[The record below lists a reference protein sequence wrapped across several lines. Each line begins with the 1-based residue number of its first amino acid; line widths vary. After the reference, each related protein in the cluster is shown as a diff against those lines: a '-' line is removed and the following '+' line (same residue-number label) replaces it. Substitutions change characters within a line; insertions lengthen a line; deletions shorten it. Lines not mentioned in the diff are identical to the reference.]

1 MSNVLVY
8 SDDAAVRESVRLAI
22 GRRPDPNLDPIDYI
36 DAHEGRSLIATVD
49 KGGIDVCILD
59 GEAWPTGGLG
69 IARQMRDEISDCPA
83 VVVLVARRDDA
94 WLCSWSKADAYV
106 SRRMDP
112 MELTEAVV
120 ALLRDRASNL
130 PVPAPSRAALHGS

>member
-1 MSNVLVY
+1 VSNVLVY
-8 SDDAAVRESVRLAI
+8 SDDAAIRESVRMAI
-22 GRRPDPNLDPIDYI
+22 GRRPDPELDPIDYI

-69 IARQMRDEISDCPA
+69 VARQMRDELSDCPA
-83 VVVLVARRDDA
+83 ILVLVARRDDA
-94 WLCSWSKADAYV
+94 WLCSWSKADAYA

-120 ALLRDRASNL
+120 TLLRNRASQ
-130 PVPAPSRAALHGS
+130 VPALRP